1 MSATQQKRDRKEKSF
16 IALFR
21 WNFNSVPN
29 SEGSVINYCCSSD
42 IPNGL
47 CSKELLLSDRWIMS
61 LNYVS
66 KSEEEYTLT
75 PLIHC
80 SKPKK
85 ADTKAKFSFLCCTKY
100 GENFYAS
107 WFIYCFVALFLP
119 KATRNESVWLQCSN
133 WVVVSW
139 DEKEVWNR
147 GKIRAHDRGASP

>member
-66 KSEEEYTLT
+66 KVKRSILSLRLYIVRNPRRRTRKLS
-75 PLIHC
+75 LV
-80 SKPKK
+80 
-85 ADTKAKFSFLCCTKY
+85 
-100 GENFYAS
+100 AS
-107 WFIYCFVALFLP
+107 VALNTARTFMLHDLFIVLSPFYLP